1 MADTVEFEL
10 VAPEELLFSE
20 PVELVVVPGAEGDF
34 GVLPGHSP
42 LISTLRTGVIAVY
55 ENNAV
60 SQRIFVSGGFAE
72 VTPERCT
79 VLADEAV
86 TLESANRSDVEERVK
101 ANREALESA
110 ADDDKENAAA
120 ALAVTEAL
128 LLALD
133 TAGQAY
139 TINA

>member
-34 GVLPGHSP
+34 GVLPGHSA

-55 ENNAV
+55 ENDAV

-86 TLESANRSDVEERVK
+86 TLEFANRSDVEERVK
-101 ANREALESA
+101 ANREALEFA
-110 ADDDKENAAA
+110 ADDDKENAAV
-120 ALAVTEAL
+120 ALAVSEAL

-133 TAGQAY
+133 TAGQA
-139 TINA
+139 

>member
-34 GVLPGHSP
+34 GVLPGHSA

-55 ENNAV
+55 ENDAV

-110 ADDDKENAAA
+110 ADDDKEYAAA
-120 ALAVTEAL
+120 GLAVSEAL

-133 TAGQAY
+133 TAGQA
-139 TINA
+139 

>member
-55 ENNAV
+55 ENDEV

-120 ALAVTEAL
+120 ALAVSEAL

-133 TAGQAY
+133 TAGQA
-139 TINA
+139 

>member
-1 MADTVEFEL
+1 MPDPFTFDLVSPEKLLLSEDVEM
-10 VAPEELLFSE
+10 
-20 PVELVVVPGAEGDF
+20 VVVPGAEGDF
-34 GVLPGHSP
+34 GVLPGHSA

-55 ENNAV
+55 ENDAV

-120 ALAVTEAL
+120 ALAVSEAL

-133 TAGQAY
+133 TAGQA
-139 TINA
+139 

>member
-55 ENNAV
+55 ENDAV

-120 ALAVTEAL
+120 ALAVSEAL

-133 TAGQAY
+133 TAGQA
-139 TINA
+139 

>member
-34 GVLPGHSP
+34 GVLPGHSA

-101 ANREALESA
+101 ANREALEFA
-110 ADDDKENAAA
+110 ADNDKENAAV
-120 ALAVTEAL
+120 ALAVSEAL

-133 TAGQAY
+133 TAGQA
-139 TINA
+139 

>member
-34 GVLPGHSP
+34 GVLPGHSA

-55 ENNAV
+55 ENDAV
-60 SQRIFVSGGFAE
+60 SQRIFVSGGLAE

-86 TLESANRSDVEERVK
+86 TLEFANRSDVEERVK
-101 ANREALESA
+101 ANREALEFA
-110 ADDDKENAAA
+110 ADDDKENAAV
-120 ALAVTEAL
+120 ALAVSEAL

-133 TAGQAY
+133 TAGQA
-139 TINA
+139 

>member
-55 ENNAV
+55 ENDAV
-60 SQRIFVSGGFAE
+60 NRRIFVSGGFAE

-86 TLESANRSDVEERVK
+86 ALESANRSDVEDRVK
-101 ANREALESA
+101 ADREALESS
-110 ADDDKENAAA
+110 ADDDKENAATK
-120 ALAVTEAL
+120 LAVSEAL

-133 TAGQAY
+133 TAGQA
-139 TINA
+139 

>member
-55 ENNAV
+55 ENDVVNR
-60 SQRIFVSGGFAE
+60 RIFVSGGFTE
-72 VTPERCT
+72 VTSERCT

-110 ADDDKENAAA
+110 ADDDKENAAV
-120 ALAVTEAL
+120 ALAVSEAL

-133 TAGQAY
+133 TAGQA
-139 TINA
+139 

>member
-55 ENNAV
+55 ENDAV
-60 SQRIFVSGGFAE
+60 NRRIFVSGGFAE

-86 TLESANRSDVEERVK
+86 ALETADRASIEERVK
-101 ANREALESA
+101 ADREAVDA
-110 ADDDKENAAA
+110 ADDADKDNAVS
-120 ALAVTEAL
+120 ALAVSEAL
-128 LLALD
+128 LAALD
-133 TAGQAY
+133 TAGQA
-139 TINA
+139 

>member
-55 ENNAV
+55 ENDSVNR
-60 SQRIFVSGGFAE
+60 RIFVSGGFAE

-86 TLESANRSDVEERVK
+86 ALESVNRSDVEARVK
-101 ANREALESA
+101 TDREALESA
-110 ADDDKENAAA
+110 ADDDKESAAA
-120 ALAVTEAL
+120 ALAVSEAL

-133 TAGQAY
+133 TAGQA
-139 TINA
+139 

>member
-42 LISTLRTGVIAVY
+42 LISTVRTGIIAIYV
-55 ENNAV
+55 NDTVNR
-60 SQRIFVSGGFAE
+60 RIFVSGGFSE
-72 VTPERCT
+72 VTPDRCT

-86 TLESANRSDVEERVK
+86 ALESVNRGDVEERVK
-101 ANREALESA
+101 ADRETLESA
-110 ADDDKENAAA
+110 PDDDKDAAAA
-120 ALAVTEAL
+120 ALAISEAL

-133 TAGQAY
+133 TAGQA
-139 TINA
+139 

>member
-1 MADTVEFEL
+1 MANTVEFEL

-20 PVELVVVPGAEGDF
+20 SVELVVVPGAEGDF
-34 GVLPGHSP
+34 GVLPGHAP

-55 ENNAV
+55 ENDTVNR
-60 SQRIFVSGGFAE
+60 RIFVLGGFAE

-86 TLESANRSDVEERVK
+86 ALESVNRSDVEERVK
-101 ANREALESA
+101 ADRASFDA
-110 ADDDKENAAA
+110 ASDDDKENAAA
-120 ALAVTEAL
+120 ALSVSEAL

-133 TAGQAY
+133 TVGQA
-139 TINA
+139 

>member
-42 LISTLRTGVIAVY
+42 LISTVRTGIIAIY
-55 ENNAV
+55 ENDTVNR
-60 SQRIFVSGGFAE
+60 RIFVSGGFAE

-86 TLESANRSDVEERVK
+86 ALESANRSDVEARVK
-101 ANREALESA
+101 TDRETLESA
-110 ADDDKENAAA
+110 PDDDKDAAAA
-120 ALAVTEAL
+120 ALAISEAL

-133 TAGQAY
+133 TAGQA
-139 TINA
+139 